1 MQYTVDF
8 DVNQFGFWAGA
19 KDVYSRI
26 LEDDRVDELQE
37 LITEVFC
44 DHTPSDTEINDFVW
58 FDVENIMYPED

>member
-26 LEDDRVDELQE
+26 LEDDRADELQE
-37 LITEVFC
+37 LITEVFY

-58 FDVENIMYPED
+58 FDVEDIMYPED